1 MNQTLSGVGLCAVGF
16 LWMNASLAM
25 NAGADDP
32 QTKAADPQLSTLL
45 AAMTELPPEV
55 KPGECYVRVKVPA
68 KYETIEERLL
78 VKPESVRYE
87 IMPAEF
93 KMVEKEVVVKP
104 ESITYEIVPAEYES
118 KEFEV
123 VVAPEHTQITA
134 TEPEF
139 QSEENKVETRAARLV
154 LKLDANPLSAG
165 GLLSNGEVL
174 SLAQDPAEVKTYTR
188 SLLIKP
194 AQVKQ
199 EKVAPAIE
207 KIATQV
213 LVKPAEVKEVKVPA
227 EIRKLMVREL
237 VRPATK
243 KEIKVPAEYT
253 TVTRSR
259 LVSPERI
266 VWQRILCASEMTP
279 EMITAIQTKLKEKG
293 VEPGELNGQLS
304 DATKAAIGQY
314 QSQNA
319 LAQGG
324 LTFELL
330 DHLGIKP

>member
-1 MNQTLSGVGLCAVGF
+1 MNQTLGGKGLCAVGF
-16 LWMNASLAM
+16 LWMNVILATT
-25 NAGADDP
+25 AGADDP
-32 QTKAADPQLSTLL
+32 QAKAADPQLTALL

-55 KPGECYVRVKVPA
+55 KAGECYVRVKVPA

-93 KMVEKEVVVKP
+93 KMVEKEVVVRP
-104 ESITYEIVPAEYES
+104 ESITYEVVPAEYES
-118 KEFEV
+118 KEVEV
-123 VVAPEHTQITA
+123 VVAPEHTQMTA
-134 TEPEF
+134 TEPQF

-154 LKLDANPLSAG
+154 LKLDANPLSIG
-165 GLLSNGEVL
+165 GPANGEVL
-174 SLAQDPAEVKTYTR
+174 SLLQDPAEVKTYTR
-188 SLLIKP
+188 NLLIKP
-194 AQVKQ
+194 AQVQQ
-199 EKVAPAIE
+199 EKVARAVE
-207 KIATQV
+207 KVATQV
-213 LVKPAEVKEVKVPA
+213 LIKPAEVKEVKVPA
-227 EIRKLMVREL
+227 EIKKIMVREL
-237 VRPATK
+237 IRPATK

-259 LVSPERI
+259 LVSPERV
-266 VWQRILCASEMTP
+266 VWQRILCASELTP

-293 VEPGELNGQLS
+293 VEPGELNGQLT

-324 LTFELL
+324 LTFEFLS
-330 DHLGIKP
+330 HLGIKP